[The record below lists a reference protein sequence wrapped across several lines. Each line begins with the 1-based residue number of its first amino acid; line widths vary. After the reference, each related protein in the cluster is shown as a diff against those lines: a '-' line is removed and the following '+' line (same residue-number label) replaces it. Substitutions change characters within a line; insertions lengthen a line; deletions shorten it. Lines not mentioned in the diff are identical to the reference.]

1 MDEAF
6 LTETAAWLP
15 DAGIAGRSEA
25 DIVSGFCGRCVAAGM
40 PLSRTAMFIDTLH
53 PVHEGRLY
61 QWDHGAADLR
71 LLEYGRTDPEV
82 LAASGS
88 PPGDNEAV
96 ERWRRSPFYQML
108 QTGEP
113 MFRLRLNATS
123 VEKYSLLQD
132 WLVAG
137 LNDYVAMI
145 CRFAPEGI
153 IGEMDGVYLSWAT
166 SAAEGFDDQHIAA
179 LERLAPSLARA
190 FKTAALQR
198 MTRTLMETYLGR
210 DAGQRVLRGRIARGM
225 AERIDA
231 VVWFSDLRGFTR
243 ITDTEPEQVVS
254 LLNDYSGVIV
264 STIQEHGGDVL
275 KLIGDGTLA
284 IFTAEKRAHSCSSAL
299 AAANAAGKGIAK
311 INNRRSAEKKPTTD
325 MYLGLHLGEV
335 FYGNVKSR
343 ERLDLT

>member
-6 LTETAAWLP
+6 LTETAAWLT

-25 DIVSGFCGRCVAAGM
+25 DIVSSFCGRCVAAGM

-132 WLVAG
+132 WLAAG
-137 LNDYVAMI
+137 LTDYVAMI

-179 LERLAPSLARA
+179 LERLAPSLALA
-190 FKTAALQR
+190 FKAAALQR

-210 DAGQRVLRGRIARGM
+210 DAGQRVLSGRIMRGM
-225 AERIDA
+225 SERIDA

-243 ITDTEPEQVVS
+243 ITDATPEQVIP
-254 LLNDYSGVIV
+254 LLNDYADVIV
-264 STIQEHGGDVL
+264 STIHEHGGDVV
-275 KLIGDGTLA
+275 KLIGDGILA
-284 IFTAEKRAHSCSSAL
+284 IFTASDREHACDAAL
-299 AAANAAGKGIAK
+299 AAAISARSAVAELKKGRAAGGRPAGDGHVSRLAC
-311 INNRRSAEKKPTTD
+311 RRGVLRQHRQP
-325 MYLGLHLGEV
+325 
-335 FYGNVKSR
+335 
-343 ERLDLT
+343 